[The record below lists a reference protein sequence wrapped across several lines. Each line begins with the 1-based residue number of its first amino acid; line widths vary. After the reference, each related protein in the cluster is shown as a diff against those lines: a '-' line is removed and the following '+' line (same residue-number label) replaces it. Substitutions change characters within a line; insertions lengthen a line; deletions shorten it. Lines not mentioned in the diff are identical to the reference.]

1 MCGAHLSPS
10 AAADG
15 ESGTRHCRSFHV
27 QVGLRSRLVLGRS
40 DTRGFGVFA
49 AERADT
55 GDFVGEYV
63 GELVPHDEAHARG
76 RVYDAMGVSY
86 LYTSTRDVVLDATRV
101 GSRMRYVNHSQARA
115 SLVPKLLSVCGYIRV
130 GLFAARERVPGEE
143 LFFDYGYAVTGW
155 QE

>member
-1 MCGAHLSPS
+1 
-10 AAADG
+10 
-15 ESGTRHCRSFHV
+15 
-27 QVGLRSRLVLGRS
+27 LVRS
-40 DTRGFGVFA
+40 DARGFGVFA

-143 LFFDYGYAVTGW
+143 LLFDYGYAVTGW